1 HKAALFAQDA
11 KQAYEN
17 YEFHKVYRLVDVFCG
32 VTLSRIYHDIL
43 KDRMYTFAAHSPLR
57 RSSQTAIWLINDILL
72 KVIAPIL
79 TFTADEAYSFK
90 TSGREYSQN
99 SIHLQDWCEV
109 SDSWTDEKLYEK
121 FERLLQIRD
130 MVNEEL
136 EKLRQDKVI
145 GKSLEA
151 EVEIM
156 VGSESA
162 EAEILREFEDKLAE
176 LFIVSEAK
184 IVEGK
189 FETIAIQAN
198 KAEGERCVRCWRVL
212 KNLDGQGVCPRCR
225 AALDEFKGK

>member
-1 HKAALFAQDA
+1 
-11 KQAYEN
+11 
-17 YEFHKVYRLVDVFCG
+17 
-32 VTLSRIYHDIL
+32 
-43 KDRMYTFAAHSPLR
+43 MYTFAAHSPLR

-72 KVIAPIL
+72 KAVAPIL

-90 TSGREYSQN
+90 TSGQEYSQN

-109 SDSWTDEKLYEK
+109 SESWLDEKLYEK

-136 EKLRQDKVI
+136 EKLRKDKII

-156 VGSESA
+156 AGAESP

-176 LFIVSEAK
+176 LFIVSGVK

-198 KAEGERCVRCWRVL
+198 KAEGERCVRCWRIL
-212 KNLDGQGVCPRCR
+212 KDLDESGICPRCR
-225 AALDEFKGK
+225 AALDEFEGK